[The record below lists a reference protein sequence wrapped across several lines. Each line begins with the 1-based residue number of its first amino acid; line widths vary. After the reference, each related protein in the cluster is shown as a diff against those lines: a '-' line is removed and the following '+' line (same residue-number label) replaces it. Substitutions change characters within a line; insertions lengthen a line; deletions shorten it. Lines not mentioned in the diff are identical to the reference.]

1 MAENYFCFP
10 EKMKVITILLL
21 ATVAVAKPGT
31 TLTNTMICTVHLFQ
45 NNYHCVKQIIRVIFF
60 LLNYNHIVITEM

>member
-1 MAENYFCFP
+1 MAEDYFCFP

-31 TLTNTMICTVHLFQ
+31 TLTKTMICTVHLF
-45 NNYHCVKQIIRVIFF
+45 HLAK
-60 LLNYNHIVITEM
+60 